1 MGHGEAEDLLRQL
14 APQVLG
20 ALVRRYGH
28 FDTAEDAVQ
37 EALLAAATQWPA
49 EGLPGNPRGWLI
61 TVASRRLTDLLRSEQ
76 SRRSREEAAARRIP
90 PGEWLAP
97 AADAAADSDDTLI
110 LLFLCCHPA
119 LSPASQIALTLR
131 AVGGLTTAEIAR
143 AFLVPE
149 ATMTR
154 RITRA
159 KVQVADSGVPF
170 RMPNGP
176 EREQRLTVVLHV
188 LYLIFTEGYAATSGP
203 VLFRA
208 DLSAEAIRLTR
219 IVGRLLPG
227 DGEVAGLLALML
239 LTDARRPARTGQA
252 GELIPLDEQDRSRW
266 DEAKIA
272 EGVAL
277 VTAALPRGDVG
288 PYQLQAAIAAVHDE
302 AASAGATDWPQILAL
317 YDLLLRISDNPVV
330 ALNHAVAVAMT
341 HGPGAGLERLG
352 RLETDRRIAGDHRLE
367 AVRAHLLE
375 MAGQHQAARAAY
387 QAAAQRTMSLP
398 HQRYLNARAA
408 RLSGHR

>member
-176 EREQRLTVVLHV
+176 EREQGLTVVLHV

-219 IVGRLLPG
+219 IVRRLLPG

-239 LTDARRPARTGQA
+239 LTDARRPARTGPA

-266 DEAKIA
+266 DQAKIA